1 MRENA
6 INILVDSLLDNY
18 QVKISQ
24 YSIKMNGHFSFCVVD
39 GVGEPGTLDQ
49 SVHSRDNFLLLVS
62 TLLSEPIAKL
72 DTSKRTK
79 WFLSIGQHTL
89 E

>member
-1 MRENA
+1 
-6 INILVDSLLDNY
+6 
-18 QVKISQ
+18 
-24 YSIKMNGHFSFCVVD
+24 MNGHFSFCVVD

-72 DTSKRTK
+72 DTSKRT
-79 WFLSIGQHTL
+79 
-89 E
+89 